1 VFSKPDAGFDYNQIF
16 NLLKYLE
23 GWRNRLRAF
32 IGEHNKHAAD
42 LKSLNE
48 LIAFV
53 EGRMA
58 ASQMVTRD
66 DFLAKFRSLHH
77 RILLMPFF

>member
-1 VFSKPDAGFDYNQIF
+1 M
-16 NLLKYLE
+16 
-23 GWRNRLRAF
+23 F
-32 IGEHNKHAAD
+32 IGERNKHAAD
-42 LKSLNE
+42 LSALNE

-58 ASQMVTRD
+58 ASQMITRD